1 MNKLTKIGIL
11 ILGISLFFF
20 SSCEKDD
27 TFDENISTIQKNNVI
42 AKRVTLNE
50 IKENQTLKQSI
61 DKIEKQFDYIKKD
74 NEFSKINSTDK
85 SFSILTD
92 EILQVSTDSTEAYT
106 FRIETPTHSDSAFEN
121 FIIEKR
127 NDNDYEFYIY
137 RYKRL
142 ELEDNIEITHSMSK
156 ELVSTDQINLGAF
169 QNILNTRMYYD
180 EVSGCLFDITYNDD
194 CSCEYAQVL
203 WCEGGSGGGG
213 SYGGSTGGGSTGGTG
228 GLGSTGSGGFGSD
241 SGGYSDGGYG
251 GSGGGGGYNGGS
263 GGQNPGSGSG
273 GSTIGILPSPIDI
286 AIDNFFNNL
295 NNSQTQ
301 FLNENFTIKKA
312 VRLFLENNMQLI
324 LDSNGTPITNAVD
337 FIVELIDIASA
348 DSTLDTNAFKFMLE
362 AKSQDK
368 IYNSFDIPFLNSV
381 NGFMDMNVT
390 EAITGTVS
398 NPGLGLIQLQI
409 YFSTKCAVLRYNNPT
424 WSDTKIY
431 WEASKDFVHIALDGF
446 GMIPVVGE
454 IADLTNGVLYLIEGD
469 GVNATLS
476 FAAAAP
482 IVGWGATTGKYV
494 FKLTATTLGTK
505 ARLTWKV
512 LSDGAI
518 YFGSTGSKLR
528 KVLGITDSALH
539 AHHLMPWATRNHDV
553 IQKAAKSGNAFHI
566 NEVLNGI
573 ERPSSLHL
581 TGHNNYIDIVGT
593 ILNEFDSTANIDEAY
608 DFVLGFT
615 NHIRTLINNNP
626 TLNSGQIADL
636 ISYP

>member
-1 MNKLTKIGIL
+1 MNRLTKIGIL

-27 TFDENISTIQKNNVI
+27 TFDENISTIQKSNVI

-50 IKENQTLKQSI
+50 IKENQTLKQSL
-61 DKIEKQFDYIKKD
+61 DKIEKQFDYIKRNNK
-74 NEFSKINSTDK
+74 FSKINSTDN

-92 EILQVSTDSTEAYT
+92 EILQVNTDSTEAYT
-106 FRIETPTHSDSAFEN
+106 FRVETPTHSDSAFEN
-121 FIIEKR
+121 FVIEKR
-127 NDNDYEFYIY
+127 NSSDYEFYIY

-142 ELEDNIEITHSMSK
+142 ELEDNIEVTHSMSK
-156 ELVSTDQINLGAF
+156 ELVSADQINIGHF
-169 QNILNTRMYYD
+169 QDILNAKMHYD
-180 EVSGCLFDITYNDD
+180 EASGCLFDITYNDD
-194 CSCEYAQVL
+194 CSCEYAEVL
-203 WCEGGSGGGG
+203 WCGGGGGGGG
-213 SYGGSTGGGSTGGTG
+213 SSGGSTGGGSTGSGSTG
-228 GLGSTGSGGFGSD
+228 GTGSGGY
-241 SGGYSDGGYG
+241 GGYGGGYG

-263 GGQNPGSGSG
+263 GGPNPGTGSGS
-273 GSTIGILPSPIDI
+273 STIGVLPSPLDI
-286 AIDNFFNNL
+286 AIDNFFDNL
-295 NNSQTQ
+295 NSSQTQ
-301 FLNENFTIKKA
+301 FLNDNFSIKKV
-312 VRLFLENNMQLI
+312 VRLFLENNMQL
-324 LDSNGTPITNAVD
+324 LLESSGTPVTNVED
-337 FIVELIDIASA
+337 FVVELIDIASTDA
-348 DSTLDTNAFKFMLE
+348 TLDTNAFRFMLE

-368 IYNSFDIPFLNSV
+368 IYNSFDSAFLNSI

-398 NPGLGLIQLQI
+398 NPGLIQLQI

-424 WSDTKIY
+424 WSDAKIY

-446 GMIPVVGE
+446 GMIPVIGE

-476 FAAAAP
+476 FAATVP

-505 ARLTWKV
+505 VRLTWKV
-512 LSDGAI
+512 LENGI
-518 YFGSTGSKLR
+518 VYFGSTSSKLR

-539 AHHLMPWATRNHDV
+539 AHHLMPWATRNFDV

-566 NEVLNGI
+566 NEALNGI
-573 ERPSSLHL
+573 PRPNNLHL
-581 TGHNNYIDIVGT
+581 TGHSHYNDVVGSVLT
-593 ILNEFDSTANIDEAY
+593 SFNPNATIDEAY
-608 DFVLGFT
+608 DFVSGFT
-615 NHIRTLINNNP
+615 NHIRDLITNNP